1 MAHSSG
7 DDLIGQQLGD
17 YVIDGLLG
25 VGGMAKVYR
34 AHDQRLQCDVA
45 IKALLPIYLV
55 GADHVE
61 RFRREAQRVA
71 ALDHPHIVPILH
83 FIDNE
88 QGLYLIMPLY
98 AESLRERLKR
108 EGRLS
113 LAQALQIVKEIG
125 SALGAVHADGL
136 IHRDI
141 KPGNILLDDEGHA
154 ALTDFGVAL
163 DAGSKGTPDPLTLA
177 GSGLTAGTPQY
188 MAPEQLREAELDGRA
203 DLYALGVVLYEMLTG
218 RTPHLG
224 DSQFEVGAAVLAG
237 QVIPPSTLNPDIPHA
252 VEDVLMRALS
262 LAAEDRY
269 ATVQRFVEA
278 LEDAVA
284 HPARTAPDPLLVS
297 PLRLPLKLRWRSKQ
311 NTGHAQAA
319 GVVGQTD
326 QSRRR
331 RWLALE
337 LLALTVLLAVGG
349 GWIALAGALPPSRL
363 DGPVSRVEGSGGQPT
378 VTQITQP
385 TVTVSAT
392 GAATATAGTA
402 APHRT
407 ATSAPPTA
415 TTSPPPLLTL
425 GALHL
430 THAQGNQC
438 AGSQSISNSGAQQMT
453 WQWASI
459 QPSAHP
465 SFLYGVNTTAQFG
478 GLPSDVFPGL
488 AAGKTD
494 TLNVQMKCTGQS
506 YIVTLRDGLGRTQQF
521 TMISD

>member
-1 MAHSSG
+1 MAPSSG
-7 DDLIGQQLGD
+7 DDLIGQHLGD

-25 VGGMAKVYR
+25 VGGMAQVYR
-34 AHDQRLQCDVA
+34 AHDQVLQRDVA

-55 GADHVE
+55 GAGHVE

-71 ALDHPHIVPILH
+71 ALDHPNIAPILH
-83 FIDNE
+83 FIDND

-108 EGRLS
+108 DGRLS
-113 LAQALQIVKEIG
+113 LAQALQIVREIG
-125 SALGAVHADGL
+125 SALGAAHAHGL
-136 IHRDI
+136 IHRDV

-154 ALTDFGVAL
+154 ALTDFGVARE
-163 DAGSKGTPDPLTLA
+163 AGSKGNPDPLTLA

-237 QVIPPSTLNPDIPHA
+237 QIIPPSAINADIPPS

-284 HPARTAPDPLLVS
+284 HPARTALPVS
-297 PLRLPLKLRWRSKQ
+297 PLRLPLKLRWLSKQ
-311 NTGHAQAA
+311 SSGHTQAA
-319 GVVGQTD
+319 GAFGKTD
-326 QSRRR
+326 QPRRG
-331 RWLALE
+331 RWLAVE
-337 LLALTVLLAVGG
+337 LLALTVLLAIGG
-349 GWIALAGALPPSRL
+349 GWIALGGALSPARP
-363 DGPVSRVEGSGGQPT
+363 DGATSRVDGGGGQPT

-385 TVTVSAT
+385 TVIVSAT
-392 GAATATAGTA
+392 GAATRMVGTA
-402 APHRT
+402 AP
-407 ATSAPPTA
+407 P
-415 TTSPPPLLTL
+415 LTL
-425 GALHL
+425 SALHL

-478 GLPSDVFPGL
+478 GLPADLFPGL
-488 AAGKTD
+488 AAGQTD
-494 TLNVQMKCTGQS
+494 MLNVQMKCTGQS
-506 YIVTLRDGLGRTQQF
+506 YTVTLRDGLGRTQQF

>member
-1 MAHSSG
+1 MEPSSG
-7 DDLIGQQLGD
+7 DDLIGQHLGD

-34 AHDQRLQCDVA
+34 AHDQLLQRDVA
-45 IKALLPIYLV
+45 IKALLPVYLV
-55 GADHVE
+55 GAEHVE

-113 LAQALQIVKEIG
+113 LAQALQIVREIG
-125 SALGAVHADGL
+125 SALGAAHAHGL
-136 IHRDI
+136 IHRDV
-141 KPGNILLDDEGHA
+141 KPGNILLDDAGHA
-154 ALTDFGVAL
+154 ALTDFGVARE
-163 DAGSKGTPDPLTLA
+163 AGSKGNPDPLTLT

-188 MAPEQLREAELDGRA
+188 MAPEQLREADLDGRA

-224 DSQFEVGAAVLAG
+224 DSQFEVGAAVLGG
-237 QVIPPSTLNPDIPHA
+237 QIIPPSVVNADIPPA

-269 ATVQRFVEA
+269 ATMQRFVEA

-284 HPARTAPDPLLVS
+284 HPARPAPDPLPVS

-311 NTGHAQAA
+311 SSGHAQAA
-319 GVVGQTD
+319 GVVGKTD
-326 QSRRR
+326 QPRRG
-331 RWLALE
+331 RWLAVE
-337 LLALTVLLAVGG
+337 LLALTVLLAIGG
-349 GWIALAGALPPSRL
+349 GWIALGGALSPARL
-363 DGPVSRVEGSGGQPT
+363 DGAASRVDGGGGQPT
-378 VTQITQP
+378 MTQITQA
-385 TVTVSAT
+385 TVTGSAT

-402 APHRT
+402 APQRT

-415 TTSPPPLLTL
+415 TPHLRHRSRSARFISHTHREISAQALRPLRTV
-425 GALHL
+425 
-430 THAQGNQC
+430 
-438 AGSQSISNSGAQQMT
+438 
-453 WQWASI
+453 
-459 QPSAHP
+459 AH
-465 SFLYGVNTTAQFG
+465 S
-478 GLPSDVFPGL
+478 
-488 AAGKTD
+488 
-494 TLNVQMKCTGQS
+494 
-506 YIVTLRDGLGRTQQF
+506 R
-521 TMISD
+521 